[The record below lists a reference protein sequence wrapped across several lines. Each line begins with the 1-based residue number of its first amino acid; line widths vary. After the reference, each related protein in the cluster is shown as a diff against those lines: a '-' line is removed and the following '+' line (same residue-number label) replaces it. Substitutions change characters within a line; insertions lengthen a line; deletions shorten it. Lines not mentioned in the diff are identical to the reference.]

1 MKYILLSL
9 WVLLVA
15 GGTAFAILNHQVVNM
30 HFYFRSVEAHL
41 TSIMGICLAI
51 GFFFGLLFGFV
62 VWVHQRRK
70 QRRLRDRV
78 KELEIE
84 VGRLRVIP
92 IKEVT
97 P

>member
-1 MKYILLSL
+1 MKYFLLIL
-9 WVLLVA
+9 WILLVA
-15 GGTAFAILNHQVVNM
+15 AGTAFAILNHQVINL
-30 HFYFRSVEAHL
+30 HFYFKNLDAHL
-41 TSIMGICLAI
+41 TSIMGICLLI
-51 GFFFGLLFGFV
+51 GFLFGLLLGLP
-62 VWVHQRRK
+62 VWIHQRRK
-70 QRRLRDRV
+70 YRRLRERV